1 MLHRIYLTG
10 CTRDV
15 LFAGKERGQLHVG
28 SFGSNFFHSISRFG
42 VCVCFWYVL
51 FGCFGRDFDSSFW
64 GSLRAGFRAFFAG
77 VSVHTSVIRYGFLFV
92 AHAGQILELSLRVLR
107 FKLRPFGFKVF
118 CVCVCAC
125 VVVCS
130 FRLLWQVL

>member
-1 MLHRIYLTG
+1 M
-10 CTRDV
+10 
-15 LFAGKERGQLHVG
+15 
-28 SFGSNFFHSISRFG
+28 
-42 VCVCFWYVL
+42 CVFWYVL
-51 FGCFGRDFDSSFW
+51 FGFFGRDSDSSFW
-64 GSLRAGFRAFFAG
+64 GSRRAGFRAFFAG